1 MASGGTPYPLSNP
14 LVTGLL
20 VSHRFNAAFGRDFA
34 DSAARAGVALEMLVL
49 PADPEARMPDAV
61 AARAEIAYFSGDVF
75 PAHSKQF
82 FSATRKAPAL
92 KWLQVFNAGV
102 DHPVFASI
110 LERGVRLT
118 TSSGTAAEPI
128 AQTAITGLLYLAR
141 NFPRW
146 TAGQRDRVWNPMRS
160 QEFPRDLRGQV
171 MLVYGLGRIGGEIA
185 RLARL
190 LGLHV
195 IGVRRTVA
203 ASADVD
209 ELHAPGKI
217 AALLPR
223 ADWLVLA
230 CPLTAETRGLVD
242 GAFLAQ
248 LPRGARVIN
257 ICRGEVVDEPALI
270 AALQSG
276 QLGGAF
282 LDVFATEPLP
292 ADSPLWD
299 LPNVVVTPHNAAAS
313 TGNDARINALFLD
326 NLKRWREQRPLVN
339 EVTRI

>member
-1 MASGGTPYPLSNP
+1 MTAMLLSNKCHARYGAE
-14 LVTGLL
+14 LV
-20 VSHRFNAAFGRDFA
+20 AAAGR
-34 DSAARAGVALEMLVL
+34 SGIALEPLVL
-49 PADPEARMPDAV
+49 PADPEARIGDAA

-82 FSATRKAPAL
+82 FSATRKAPGL
-92 KWLQVFNAGV
+92 QWLHVFNAGV

-128 AQTAITGLLYLAR
+128 AQTAIAGLLYLAR
-141 NFPRW
+141 NFARW
-146 TAGQRDRVWNPMRS
+146 TAGQRSHRWDPMPAE
-160 QEFPRDLRGQV
+160 EFPRDLRGQV
-171 MLVYGLGRIGGEIA
+171 LLVYGLGAIGAEIA

-190 LGLHV
+190 LGLYV
-195 IGVRRTVA
+195 IGVRRRA
-203 ASADVD
+203 GRSEHAD
-209 ELHAPGKI
+209 EMHAPSAL

-223 ADWLVLA
+223 AHWLVLA
-230 CPLTAETRGLVD
+230 CPLTDETRGLVD
-242 GAFLAQ
+242 AGFLAR

-270 AALQSG
+270 AALKSG
-276 QLGGAF
+276 QIGGAY
-282 LDVFATEPLP
+282 LDVFAAEPLP

-313 TGNDARINALFLD
+313 AGNDARINALFLE
-326 NLKRWREQRPLVN
+326 NLKRWKDKQPLVN
-339 EVTRI
+339 EVAGIRAPRGQ